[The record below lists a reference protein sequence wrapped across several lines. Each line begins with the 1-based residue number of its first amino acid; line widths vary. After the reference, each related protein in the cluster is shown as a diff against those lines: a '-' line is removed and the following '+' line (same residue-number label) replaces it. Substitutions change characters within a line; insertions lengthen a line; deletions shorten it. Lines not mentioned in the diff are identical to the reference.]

1 MNKAEAK
8 KRIEK
13 LKALINRHRFLYHV
27 KDTQEISDS
36 AFDMIKHELFALEQQ
51 YPDLITPDSPTQRVG
66 GQPLDKFRK
75 VSHAVPMLSIEDI
88 FTQEEL
94 RDWETYV
101 ERLSRKEGVQY
112 FAELKVDGFAVSLKY
127 KNGVFQAGST
137 RGNGMVGEDVTQNL
151 RTIES
156 IPLKLEL
163 HKSQITNHKSQTNHK
178 AQKHKTQKDLEF
190 GIWNLEFPPAELEV
204 RGEVYMAKKDF
215 ERFNEERKKKGE
227 ELFANPRNLA
237 AGSIRQLDPKLA
249 ASRPLKFLAY
259 DIVSDLG
266 QTSSS
271 LNGLH
276 SEEHTLLKSLG
287 FKTDPTA
294 KICTNIDEVVAYW
307 NAIKKKRDSL
317 PFMIDGVVVVVN
329 DNKMFT
335 KLGVAGKSPRGIR
348 AFKFSGLQATTRVL
362 DIQLQVG
369 RTGAVTPVAILDP
382 VPLAGVTVSRATLHN
397 EDEIKRLGVRIR
409 DTVIVE
415 RAGDVIP
422 AVQKALLE
430 LRSGQER
437 LFHMPTHCLACGAK
451 LVRPAG
457 EAIWRCPN
465 KEKCP
470 AQKRESLYH
479 FVSKKGFNIVGL
491 GPKIIDKLV
500 DAGLIS
506 GAADLFSLQEG
517 DLVSLERL
525 PRRKP
530 KAFLRGFA
538 EKSSQNL
545 IAAIQQAKHIPL
557 ARFLVSLGIRH
568 VGEET
573 AIALAEYFG
582 SIEKIQQASPEEL
595 ENIPDVGAV
604 VVKSIKEWFASKENQ
619 KFLAHL
625 FKTGISIQ
633 PPKSDLRG
641 KTRSDLRGK
650 TFVLTGSLES
660 LSREEAKEKIRA
672 ARGSVSESVSKK
684 TSYVVVG
691 ENPGSKLQEAQKLGV
706 QILAEKD
713 FLSLL

>member
-1 MNKAEAK
+1 MTKEKAR
-8 KRIEK
+8 KRVGK
-13 LKALINRHRFLYHV
+13 LKELINKHRYLYHV

-36 AFDMIKHELFALEQQ
+36 AFDMLKHELFSLEQQ
-51 YPDLITPDSPTQRVG
+51 YPDLMTPDSPTQRVG
-66 GQPLDKFRK
+66 GAPLDKFRK
-75 VSHAVPMLSIEDI
+75 VSHAVPMLSIEDV
-88 FTQEEL
+88 FSQEEL
-94 RDWETYV
+94 SSWEEYLL
-101 ERLSRKEGVQY
+101 RLAEGKDTSLPSARTNGLEY

-127 KNGVFQAGST
+127 KNGVFQNGST
-137 RGNGMVGEDVTQNL
+137 RGNGIIGEDVTQNL
-151 RTIES
+151 KTIES
-156 IPLKLEL
+156 IPLKLKL
-163 HKSQITNHKSQTNHK
+163 HGVL
-178 AQKHKTQKDLEF
+178 ALGKDVSLPRARQALEQ
-190 GIWNLEFPPAELEV
+190 GMVEV

-215 ERFNEERKKKGE
+215 ERFNEERRKKGE

-266 QTSSS
+266 QT
-271 LNGLH
+271 LH
-276 SEEHTLLKSLG
+276 SQEHEMLRSFG

-294 KICTNIDEVVAYW
+294 RICETLDEVIAYW

-317 PFMIDGVVVVVN
+317 PFMIDGVVVVIN
-329 DNKMFT
+329 DNKIFS

-397 EDEIKRLGVRIR
+397 EDEIKRLGVRIG

-506 GAADLFSLQEG
+506 GAADLFSLKEG
-517 DLVSLERL
+517 DLVPLERL
-525 PRRKP
+525 PRTVAP
-530 KAFLRGFA
+530 KATLVRGFA

-604 VVKSIKEWFASKENQ
+604 VAKSIKEWFCDKTNQAMVDRLLKVGVKIQNPALPRASFPKLALG
-619 KFLAHL
+619 KF
-625 FKTGISIQ
+625 Q
-633 PPKSDLRG
+633 
-641 KTRSDLRGK
+641 GK
-650 TFVLTGSLES
+650 TFVLTGSLS
-660 LSREEAKEKIRA
+660 SFTREEAKEKIRMA
-672 ARGSVSESVSKK
+672 GGNVSESVSKK
-684 TSYVVVG
+684 TNYVIVG

-706 QILAEKD
+706 ETLTEKE
-713 FLSLL
+713 FISLLQT